1 MHFRRIKDV
10 IASPLDRFA
19 NLVGG
24 LPEGAGR
31 AILSTFGVVGR
42 ASYFLPGSY
51 VRRAVT
57 NFCLATGR
65 SDPWS
70 IYSRMMDNVENA
82 GLHYAKLRRHGRE
95 KLLSQTVIDPK
106 LAAEY
111 QRLRNGSCGIIIL
124 VPHCIGAV
132 LSSAGLRHFCPT
144 TLLVREPKSP
154 ERCQLMLEYV
164 KKLGPKFI
172 LSRNTPP
179 ATVMRN
185 IARALRD
192 GEVVVGTTDVVVPG
206 ADTVETRIFGQ
217 SIHSPAWPARIAARF
232 KVPIVPGFIH
242 MDGGRIHLLADEG
255 YIESDIQKSTQRW
268 ISSFE
273 RWFRGFPSDWVFMFD
288 KNWARVLAAAAART
302 STSPSSRAVR
312 FNQKS
317 GQTQG

>member
-10 IASPLDRFA
+10 IASPLDRLA
-19 NLVGG
+19 CLVGG
-24 LPEGAGR
+24 LPERIGR
-31 AILSTFGVVGR
+31 AMLSSLGAVGTTC
-42 ASYFLPGSY
+42 YFLPGSY
-51 VRRAVT
+51 VRRTLT
-57 NFCLATGR
+57 NFCLMTGQ

-82 GLHYAKLRRHGRE
+82 GLHYTKLRRYGRE
-95 KLLSQTVIDPK
+95 KLVSQTVIDPK
-106 LAAEY
+106 LVGEY
-111 QRLRNGSCGIIIL
+111 QRFGNGSRGIIIL
-124 VPHCIGAV
+124 VPHCVGAV

-232 KVPIVPGFIH
+232 NVPIVPGFIH
-242 MDGGRIHLLADEG
+242 MEGRRIQVLADEG
-255 YIESDIQKSTQRW
+255 YVESDIQNSTQRW

-273 RWFRGFPSDWVFMFD
+273 RWFREFPSDWVFMFD

-302 STSPSSRAVR
+302 STSPSKRTVR
-312 FNQKS
+312 FTQKS
-317 GQTQG
+317 GQA